1 MVHNGIE
8 YGVMAAYAEGLNI
21 IRNANVG
28 KAEHEAD
35 AETTPLRHPGH
46 YQYDLNVAEV
56 AEVRRRGSVIA
67 SWLLDLTAA
76 ATFDDPTSR
85 SFRAGCPT
93 PARAVGRSWR
103 RSTRAC
109 PLRCSPR
116 RSSHDFPPAATAST
130 RTRPLLG
137 SVKGA
142 GEAGATAQPSAAL
155 PAGAIIFVGQR
166 LGITDSRALMTRP
179 VSLLGRSSSM
189 RDTNLVTKSGVTPA
203 PPASGGRPRQRRPDG
218 SRRHAGVRR
227 WIPSQSRGRAR
238 VAVALAVI
246 AALATAVGCVPTTT
260 AVPPG
265 VGSRWATGL
274 AGHNQVV
281 VASGVQLNS
290 SISTVTTW
298 TRTATG
304 WAKTGSWAG
313 HNGWNGWTSNHRLGD
328 GRTPIGVFTLTAAG
342 GYAPNPGT
350 RLPYEYAPAFY
361 SRVVNGVRE
370 FNYVVAID
378 YNRVPRTPPSNP
390 VRPRGR
396 AAGGGIWFHVDTNS
410 ATAGCVTVPNPA
422 MVQVLRWLDPAKSPV
437 ILMGPAST
445 VAG

>member
-1 MVHNGIE
+1 M
-8 YGVMAAYAEGLNI
+8 
-21 IRNANVG
+21 
-28 KAEHEAD
+28 
-35 AETTPLRHPGH
+35 
-46 YQYDLNVAEV
+46 
-56 AEVRRRGSVIA
+56 
-67 SWLLDLTAA
+67 
-76 ATFDDPTSR
+76 
-85 SFRAGCPT
+85 
-93 PARAVGRSWR
+93 
-103 RSTRAC
+103 
-109 PLRCSPR
+109 
-116 RSSHDFPPAATAST
+116 
-130 RTRPLLG
+130 
-137 SVKGA
+137 
-142 GEAGATAQPSAAL
+142 
-155 PAGAIIFVGQR
+155 
-166 LGITDSRALMTRP
+166 
-179 VSLLGRSSSM
+179 
-189 RDTNLVTKSGVTPA
+189 
-203 PPASGGRPRQRRPDG
+203 
-218 SRRHAGVRR
+218 RR

-313 HNGWNGWTSNHRLGD
+313 HNGRNGWTSNHRLGD